1 MTPEIQAL
9 PFDEL
14 RTLHREIG
22 ALIAEKRSEALEQL
36 KTQMSALGFSA
47 EDIAGRKQRRKRR
60 KHKDDEGDDPPA

>member
-9 PFDEL
+9 EFDQL

-36 KTQMSALGFSA
+36 KIQMSALGFSVD
-47 EDIAGRKQRRKRR
+47 DITGKKQRRKRR
-60 KHKDDEGDDPPA
+60 KQIDEDDPSS

>member
-22 ALIAEKRSEALEQL
+22 ALIAEKRSEALEEL
-36 KTQMSALGFSA
+36 KAQMSALGFST
-47 EDIAGRKQRRKRR
+47 EDLTGKKQRRKRR
-60 KHKDDEGDDPPA
+60 KKNDEDDPPSTG

>member
-9 PFDEL
+9 AFDEL

-47 EDIAGRKQRRKRR
+47 EDITGKKQRRKRR
-60 KHKDDEGDDPPA
+60 KHYDGDDPPPTG